1 MFKLAFVG
9 AGRRAQS
16 AHYPTVNRVE
26 NSTIEAVAELD
37 EIRMG
42 EVVDE
47 YDIPRTFGDY
57 REMIEVVDPDVVYI
71 VMGQE
76 VMTSIAVECMNAG
89 KHVFI
94 EKPAGASP
102 EESNQLLESAKS
114 NDVICAVGYQRR
126 FASVTTEAM
135 KLVKEKGG
143 ATLAVGE
150 FHKNLLGT
158 PEPIRSTMWDDICH
172 IVDLV
177 RFMVGSEVKELNGFR
192 DMNGSNWINDYSALI
207 KFESGATGALLANRS
222 SGGRTLRAE
231 LHGIGIGCYMQ
242 IPEQI
247 EIFQDNSNPVILTG
261 GSINKSDAGRVHDY
275 DGTMEM
281 HNHLISSIQ
290 KGQIPINDIRDVVHT
305 SNLVASIERV

>member
-94 EKPAGASP
+94 EKPAGASA

-231 LHGIGIGCYMQ
+231 LHGIGIGCYIQ

>member
-94 EKPAGASP
+94 EKPAGASA

-158 PEPIRSTMWDDICH
+158 PEPIRSTMWDDMCH

>member
-177 RFMVGSEVKELNGFR
+177 RFMVGSEVKELHGFR

-261 GSINKSDAGRVHDY
+261 GSINKSDAGRVHNY

-290 KGQIPINDIRDVVHT
+290 KGQIQINDIRDVVHT
-305 SNLVASIERV
+305 SNLVASIEGV

>member
-305 SNLVASIERV
+305 SNLVASIEGV

>member
-1 MFKLAFVG
+1 
-9 AGRRAQS
+9 
-16 AHYPTVNRVE
+16 
-26 NSTIEAVAELD
+26 
-37 EIRMG
+37 
-42 EVVDE
+42 
-47 YDIPRTFGDY
+47 
-57 REMIEVVDPDVVYI
+57 
-71 VMGQE
+71 
-76 VMTSIAVECMNAG
+76 
-89 KHVFI
+89 
-94 EKPAGASP
+94 
-102 EESNQLLESAKS
+102 
-114 NDVICAVGYQRR
+114 
-126 FASVTTEAM
+126 M

-305 SNLVASIERV
+305 SNLVASIEGV

>member
-192 DMNGSNWINDYSALI
+192 DMNGSNWFNDYSALI
-207 KFESGATGALLANRS
+207 KFESGATGVLLANRS

-281 HNHLISSIQ
+281 HNHLISSIPVSYTHLKLQ
-290 KGQIPINDIRDVVHT
+290 TRD
-305 SNLVASIERV
+305 LV

>member
-16 AHYPTVNRVE
+16 AHYPTVNRIE

-37 EIRMG
+37 ETRMG

-47 YDIPRTFGDY
+47 YHIPRTFGDY
-57 REMIEVVDPDVVYI
+57 REMVEVVDPDIVYI

-76 VMTSIAVECMNAG
+76 VMTSIAIECMNAG

-177 RFMVGSEVKELNGFR
+177 RFMVGSEAKELTAFR
-192 DMNGSNWINDYSALI
+192 DTNGSNWINDYNALI
-207 KFESGATGALLANRS
+207 RFESGATGTVLANRS

-242 IPEQI
+242 IPGQI
-247 EIFQDNSNPVILTG
+247 EIFQDNRNPVMLTG
-261 GSINKSDAGRVHDY
+261 ESLNKSDKGRVHDY

-281 HNHLISSIQ
+281 HNHLISSIE

-305 SNLVASIERV
+305 SDLVAKIEGV

>member
-94 EKPAGASP
+94 EKPAGASA

-231 LHGIGIGCYMQ
+231 LHGIGIGCYIQ

-261 GSINKSDAGRVHDY
+261 GSINKTDAGRVHDY

>member
-71 VMGQE
+71 VMDQE

>member
-177 RFMVGSEVKELNGFR
+177 RFMVGSEVKELNVFR

-290 KGQIPINDIRDVVHT
+290 KGQIPINDIRDVMHT
-305 SNLVASIERV
+305 SNLVASIEGV

>member
-1 MFKLAFVG
+1 MFNLAFVG

-261 GSINKSDAGRVHDY
+261 GSINKSDAGRVHNY

-305 SNLVASIERV
+305 SNLVASIEGV

>member
-177 RFMVGSEVKELNGFR
+177 RFMVGSEVKELNGVR
-192 DMNGSNWINDYSALI
+192 DMNGSNWIKEYSALI

-281 HNHLISSIQ
+281 HNHLINSIQ
-290 KGQIPINDIRDVVHT
+290 KGQIPINDIRDVVNT
-305 SNLVASIERV
+305 SNLVASIDGV

>member
-207 KFESGATGALLANRS
+207 KFESGATGVLLANRS

-305 SNLVASIERV
+305 SNLVASIEGV

>member
-247 EIFQDNSNPVILTG
+247 EIFQDNSNPAILTG

-305 SNLVASIERV
+305 SNLVASIEGV

>member
-305 SNLVASIERV
+305 SNLVASIDGV

>member
-135 KLVKEKGG
+135 KLVKDKGG

-207 KFESGATGALLANRS
+207 KFESGATGALLSNRS

-261 GSINKSDAGRVHDY
+261 GSINKSDAGRVHNY

-305 SNLVASIERV
+305 SNLVASIEGV

>member
-177 RFMVGSEVKELNGFR
+177 RFMVGSEVKELHGFR

-261 GSINKSDAGRVHDY
+261 GSINKSDAGRVHNY

-305 SNLVASIERV
+305 SNLVASIEGV

>member
-94 EKPAGASP
+94 EKPAGASA

>member
-261 GSINKSDAGRVHDY
+261 GSINKSDVGRVHDY

-305 SNLVASIERV
+305 SNLVASIEGV

>member
-261 GSINKSDAGRVHDY
+261 GSINKSDAGRVHNY

-305 SNLVASIERV
+305 SNLVASIEGV